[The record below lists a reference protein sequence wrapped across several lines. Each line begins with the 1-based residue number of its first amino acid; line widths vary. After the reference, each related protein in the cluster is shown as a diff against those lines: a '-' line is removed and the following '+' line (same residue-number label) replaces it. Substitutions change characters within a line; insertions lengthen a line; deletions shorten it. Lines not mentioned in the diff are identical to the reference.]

1 MARPS
6 ELFKKNSTHWKS
18 SKRNTKHYMTRKYL
32 FKANMKHFLWLIMA
46 IQVAQPHAASSQ
58 CIDSLT
64 VAESNLYLLKGAEA
78 REQLALCREY
88 RKIDSEVI
96 AQQERITNKLLDEI
110 KKRDE
115 RFHQLR
121 KVTIALGVGLI
132 IFVLL

>member
-1 MARPS
+1 
-6 ELFKKNSTHWKS
+6 
-18 SKRNTKHYMTRKYL
+18 
-32 FKANMKHFLWLIMA
+32 MA

-58 CIDSLT
+58 CTDSLT

-115 RFHQLR
+115 RFYQLR

-132 IFVLL
+132 IFVLLWLQLQI